1 MDPPSSTCAGQ
12 VPPHGPRSQRL
23 HARMAFDDFGQT
35 WVSATESRRRRAS
48 GPGGRSS
55 EWCSTEE
62 MPADGVVQPARTSSL
77 SQYCRRCHSFLKD
90 VLSPIIAFTRGM
102 RQSPSAPWRRRL
114 RRHWQHLRLAAG
126 GSSASGSEDGDG
138 AARVGIAGCIGSLGS
153 VGSKQI
159 SLSTD
164 TPALSVVEMDCAAD
178 HTSPPRRPLTKSRPF
193 WEIEQERKQRKRDA
207 ARAAPGGGLAQT
219 ATEAGSGGAFS
230 KDPEATSTQGGDS
243 VDPLLC
249 A

>member
-1 MDPPSSTCAGQ
+1 MCRSGPPPRPTLPA
-12 VPPHGPRSQRL
+12 PPCTHGIRRL
-23 HARMAFDDFGQT
+23 WSNTGQT
-35 WVSATESRRRRAS
+35 WVSPKADVGRRAS

-55 EWCSTEE
+55 VWCSTEE

-164 TPALSVVEMDCAAD
+164 TPALESD
-178 HTSPPRRPLTKSRPF
+178 
-193 WEIEQERKQRKRDA
+193 
-207 ARAAPGGGLAQT
+207 
-219 ATEAGSGGAFS
+219 
-230 KDPEATSTQGGDS
+230 
-243 VDPLLC
+243 LC
-249 A
+249 KK